1 MIMNKTY
8 IIAEAGVN
16 HNGDISIAKKLIDA
30 AADAGADAVKFQTF
44 RAERLVC
51 RNAKKA
57 DYQME
62 TTDKAESQFEMLKKL
77 ELSYDMHIELIS
89 YCNRRGIQFLS
100 TPFDVESLKMLE
112 ELNVPIIKLPS
123 GEITNYPLLVA
134 AAETKKPVILS
145 TGMSNLDEIAEAIY
159 VLKENG
165 SEKIVLLH
173 CNTEYP
179 TPMKDVNLRAMD
191 TMRERFHLQ
200 VGYSD
205 HTLGTEVPIA
215 AAALGA
221 AAIEKHFTIDKNMK
235 GPDHKASLEPD
246 QLKAMVAA
254 IRNIEAALG
263 SREKGVT
270 PSEEKNR
277 EVARKSIVAARNIRK
292 GEKFSEVNLTT
303 KRPGNGI
310 SPMRW
315 NEMLGKTADRD
326 YKKDELIRE

>member
-1 MIMNKTY
+1 
-8 IIAEAGVN
+8 
-16 HNGDISIAKKLIDA
+16 
-30 AADAGADAVKFQTF
+30 
-44 RAERLVC
+44 
-51 RNAKKA
+51 
-57 DYQME
+57 ME

-221 AAIEKHFTIDKNMK
+221 AVIEKHFTIDKNMK